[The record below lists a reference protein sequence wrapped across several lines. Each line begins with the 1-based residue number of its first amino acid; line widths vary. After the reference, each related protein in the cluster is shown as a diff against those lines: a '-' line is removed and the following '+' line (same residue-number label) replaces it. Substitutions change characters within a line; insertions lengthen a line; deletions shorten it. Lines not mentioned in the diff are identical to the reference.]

1 MRVRR
6 DARDGVR
13 HFVRMCRCV
22 ERERRIECSAR
33 VSRWPIVYVCPGP
46 VLRSSVTS
54 GRDLRCFGHAK
65 QVSCVVVESVFR
77 VFVTQKHL
85 IQL

>member
-1 MRVRR
+1 MVCGILCDCVDLWNASSVRVRLALVALCTNLH
-6 DARDGVR
+6 D
-13 HFVRMCRCV
+13 
-22 ERERRIECSAR
+22 
-33 VSRWPIVYVCPGP
+33 CPGP